1 MTSLALGEARGS
13 VRFILTK
20 NYPVPSPALSR
31 STGNLLRC
39 SQLRIFCY
47 CLTSNCHHLQ
57 SNCIKIASKAGF
69 HLLIMS
75 HGVYSICIRYVKLA
89 EPEYCIVFFEGGNH
103 PIIQSLPALG
113 EAKESVSLLLTK
125 NHPIPTPASSRS
137 PGNPLG
143 IRNSKGWGRV
153 NIIKSCRRL
162 CDRTLYDIIL
172 NSMELPKSPLLVSPT
187 VSHLL

>member
-1 MTSLALGEARGS
+1 MY
-13 VRFILTK
+13 F
-20 NYPVPSPALSR
+20 PVL
-31 STGNLLRC
+31 
-39 SQLRIFCY
+39 
-47 CLTSNCHHLQ
+47 
-57 SNCIKIASKAGF
+57 
-69 HLLIMS
+69 
-75 HGVYSICIRYVKLA
+75 VKLA

-153 NIIKSCRRL
+153 NIIKSCRWPPLTKGLFPHGEGLSIAQCRRL